1 MLLLPVKKRDKQES
15 GIRSQ
20 EARQARKNEQID
32 RDRSTQRYVETNR
45 IKTTIF
51 IKCNQFY
58 KLCIIIFHKR
68 LKHIFTNSF
77 SEDMNN
83 VD

>member
-1 MLLLPVKKRDKQES
+1 MHLAMYHIFL
-15 GIRSQ
+15 
-20 EARQARKNEQID
+20 
-32 RDRSTQRYVETNR
+32 YF
-45 IKTTIF
+45 TIVS
-51 IKCNQFY
+51 NQFY